1 MKKSDKFEDSWDDNN
16 LRKRGSLKSN
26 ILIASVI
33 GVIAVGGF
41 TYVASSEDADDAR
54 MHYIRQDY
62 AKSLKVI
69 ESILSDPELGM
80 QYAQALE
87 IKSEILMDS
96 KSEFFD
102 RHEAYAALKDLFI
115 ESKSVDTARKLIEI
129 GDFLK
134 KKDKELEQFIVYLAK
149 NKDIDSIY
157 RISRYYLSSE
167 KTRDQL
173 KARKFLEMLPETTEK
188 LISLS
193 KVELAIGKSN
203 ATIKNAESYL
213 NSAVFLGSADAMA
226 ELAFLQL
233 TKAEIDKFSS
243 QKHKAQFPIM
253 IKRAIDMGYKGELLP
268 RAAMILKFGRFGVP
282 QDLTLANTIE
292 KILGNEKIN

>member
-1 MKKSDKFEDSWDDNN
+1 MKKSEKFEDSWDDDN
-16 LRKRGSLKSN
+16 LRKSRSFKSN

-33 GVIAVGGF
+33 GALSVGGF
-41 TYVASSEDADDAR
+41 TYLSSSEDADDAR

-62 AKSLKVI
+62 AQSLKVI
-69 ESILSDPELGM
+69 ESILSDPELSM

-102 RHEAYAALKDLFI
+102 RNSAYITLKDLFA
-115 ESKSVDTARKLIEI
+115 ESKSVDTARKLVEI
-129 GDFLK
+129 GDSQK
-134 KKDKELEQFIVYLAK
+134 KKEKELEQFIVYLAN

-157 RISRYYLSSE
+157 RISRFYLSSE
-167 KTRDQL
+167 STRDQL

-193 KVELAIGKSN
+193 KVELAIGKSS

-213 NSAVFLGSADAMA
+213 NSAVLLGSPDAMA

-243 QKHKAQFPIM
+243 QKHKAQFPLM
-253 IKRAIDMGYKGELLP
+253 IKRSIDMGYNGELLP
-268 RAAMILKFGRFGVP
+268 KAALILKFGRFGVP

-292 KILGNEKIN
+292 KLVGNE